1 MYNKNQIDIIS
12 MGCSKNLIDSER
24 LLKQLDAKGYTTVHD
39 PEMPEGEYVVINTCG
54 FINDAKEE
62 SINTII
68 DLVEMKKAGQIGKIV
83 VMGCLTQ
90 RYLDDLVAEFPEVER
105 WYGKFDWK
113 SFIETLPDVKENC
126 ATPFAWERKLTTPPH
141 SAYIKISEGC
151 NRFCS
156 FCAIPIITG
165 RHTSRPIEE
174 ILEETESL
182 VKEGVKEFNVIAQD
196 LSSYGTDI
204 YGRQA
209 LAELVERM
217 AETKGV
223 EWIRLHYAYPSDF
236 PMDVLDVMARH
247 DNVCKYLDIALQHIS
262 NPVLSNMRRHIDKE
276 QTLNLLSEIRKR
288 VPGIK
293 IRTTLMTGFPGEGE
307 MEFEEL
313 VDFVTTQE
321 FDRMG
326 AFAYSEEDDTF
337 GQKNFED
344 TIPEDVKH
352 KRLDRIMEIQE
363 EIASRLNEEMIGTVQ
378 KVLIYRIEGDSAFGR
393 TQYDSPEVDPEVII
407 NDNTLKPGDFVN
419 VRITGAYPFELL
431 GETV

>member
-174 ILEETESL
+174 
-182 VKEGVKEFNVIAQD
+182 
-196 LSSYGTDI
+196 
-204 YGRQA
+204 
-209 LAELVERM
+209 
-217 AETKGV
+217 
-223 EWIRLHYAYPSDF
+223 
-236 PMDVLDVMARH
+236 
-247 DNVCKYLDIALQHIS
+247 
-262 NPVLSNMRRHIDKE
+262 
-276 QTLNLLSEIRKR
+276 
-288 VPGIK
+288 
-293 IRTTLMTGFPGEGE
+293 
-307 MEFEEL
+307 
-313 VDFVTTQE
+313 
-321 FDRMG
+321 
-326 AFAYSEEDDTF
+326 
-337 GQKNFED
+337 
-344 TIPEDVKH
+344 
-352 KRLDRIMEIQE
+352 
-363 EIASRLNEEMIGTVQ
+363 
-378 KVLIYRIEGDSAFGR
+378 
-393 TQYDSPEVDPEVII
+393 
-407 NDNTLKPGDFVN
+407 
-419 VRITGAYPFELL
+419 
-431 GETV
+431 